1 MLSDTRGSA
10 ERSVTVT
17 SSGVSVRKHRAD
29 VQSDSA
35 ALAGDEVRWGGSV
48 AGGYAG
54 EPTAGQAVIWIL
66 THNQEI
72 QKAASG
78 G

>member
-35 ALAGDEVRWGGSV
+35 ALAGDEAR
-48 AGGYAG
+48 
-54 EPTAGQAVIWIL
+54 
-66 THNQEI
+66 
-72 QKAASG
+72 
-78 G
+78 